1 MHNNSFYA
9 LIIRDLFLH
18 LTILYSYYL
27 FTLGTI
33 VTNLAIFPLGI
44 MVTNLTIFPLGSVVT
59 NLTIFPLG
67 IMVTNL
73 TIFPLGSIV
82 TNLTIFEWE
91 HTETC
96 APANWIQTSQNGS
109 TPVVHT
115 YVQPILQLL
124 GWFWLVLVINL

>member
-1 MHNNSFYA
+1 MHNNSLYA

-33 VTNLAIFPLGI
+33 VTNLA
-44 MVTNLTIFPLGSVVT
+44 
-59 NLTIFPLG
+59 IFPLG